1 MRRAGTTPWTTRYHM
16 YVLMTIAEKTDTRE
30 SDLSFDRTA
39 LTRESAM
46 PCRVL
51 PFESLER

>member
-1 MRRAGTTPWTTRYHM
+1 M